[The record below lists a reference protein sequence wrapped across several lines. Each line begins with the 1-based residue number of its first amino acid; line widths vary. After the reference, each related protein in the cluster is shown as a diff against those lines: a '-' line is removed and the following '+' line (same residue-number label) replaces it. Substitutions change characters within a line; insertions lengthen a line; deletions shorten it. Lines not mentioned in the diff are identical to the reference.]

1 MELTPTERRT
11 EKIVAFCAR
20 ASAIGVMILIWAV
33 AIAALFGLKIVL
45 DAAF

>member
-20 ASAIGVMILIWAV
+20 ASAIGLTIVIWAV
-33 AIAALFGLKIVL
+33 AVSALFGLML
-45 DAAF
+45 LSRAL